1 MQRAAGGTHGRSY
14 LLASVESLKILLK
27 KVGQAPPRTF
37 NSVLNGLIGAAA
49 KTCDEAGGEK
59 EGNGDGNGGDGNG
72 DGDGNSE
79 GGSALRRGVAMYD
92 TVSSMVDV
100 WGEAMGRHEGS
111 SNQLRSEM
119 FLLHAMAA
127 ASAAERR
134 VGIEGGMGG
143 EGGMSGWDELH
154 RTLPLFQKAADA
166 DTGPNDTGP
175 NDTGRAWNAFLKMA
189 VVQGKLGMFD
199 ESRLSYERATATQN
213 RVLFAEAVAAGEESP
228 ESPYTMQSI
237 KRLNPRPRNKRV
249 IAIYCD
255 E

>member
-1 MQRAAGGTHGRSY
+1 M
-14 LLASVESLKILLK
+14 
-27 KVGQAPPRTF
+27 KVGKAPPRTF

-49 KTCDEAGGEK
+49 KTCDEAGGE
-59 EGNGDGNGGDGNG
+59 NG
-72 DGDGNSE
+72 DGDSGNSGN

-92 TVSSMVDV
+92 TVSSIIDV
-100 WGEAMGRHEGS
+100 WGEAMGAHEGS
-111 SNQLRSEM
+111 SNELRSEM

-134 VGIEGGMGG
+134 GGIGGGMGG

-166 DTGPNDTGP
+166 DTG
-175 NDTGRAWNAFLKMA
+175 RAWNAFLKMA
-189 VVQGKLGMFD
+189 VVQGKLRLFD

-213 RVLFAEAVAAGEESP
+213 RVLFAEAVALGEKSP
-228 ESPYTMQSI
+228 ESPYTMRAI